1 MPELIFHPDIQ
12 FEIRDSYQWYES
24 RARGLGEDF
33 LGELESAFQVIKEIP
48 DTWPLIANNFRR
60 YLLDRF
66 PFGIIYQKK
75 QDYIYVL
82 AVMHLSRKPG
92 YWLDRTDS

>member
-12 FEIRDSYQWYES
+12 YEIRESYQWYES
-24 RARGLGEDF
+24 RVQGLGED
-33 LGELESAFQVIKEIP
+33 LKKIP
-48 DTWPLIANNFRR
+48 DAWPLITKNFRR

-66 PFGIIYQKK
+66 PFGIIYRKK
-75 QDYIYVL
+75 GNSIYIV

-92 YWLDRTDS
+92 YWLKRTDS

>member
-12 FEIRDSYQWYES
+12 YEIRESYQWYES
-24 RARGLGEDF
+24 RVQGLGEDF
-33 LGELESAFQVIKEIP
+33 LNELESAFQVIKKIP
-48 DTWPLIANNFRR
+48 DAWPLITKNFRR

-75 QDYIYVL
+75 ENSIYIV

-92 YWLDRTDS
+92 YWLKRTDS